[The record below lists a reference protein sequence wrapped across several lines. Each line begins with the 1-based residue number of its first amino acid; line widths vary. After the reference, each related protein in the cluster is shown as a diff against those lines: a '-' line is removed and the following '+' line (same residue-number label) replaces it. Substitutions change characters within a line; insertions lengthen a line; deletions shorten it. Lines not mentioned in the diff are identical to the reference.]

1 MTFTRTLTVPV
12 LTLVFGAVVFTSV
25 HATGSER
32 HHYAPIQRGVKIN
45 KPELSPV
52 EQKIQAMRNLIAALR
67 KAKTNHE
74 RNGLLNSQAANLDE
88 LEAML
93 QVKNVPMQR
102 LTVLERRVDELQAIV
117 ERLQLDRGTTNR

>member
-1 MTFTRTLTVPV
+1 M
-12 LTLVFGAVVFTSV
+12 VFTGA

-74 RNGLLNSQAANLDE
+74 RNGLLNSQAANLEHRFELVQVDTPQARLEIENDPWRGDE
-88 LEAML
+88 EIAG
-93 QVKNVPMQR
+93 
-102 LTVLERRVDELQAIV
+102 D
-117 ERLQLDRGTTNR
+117 